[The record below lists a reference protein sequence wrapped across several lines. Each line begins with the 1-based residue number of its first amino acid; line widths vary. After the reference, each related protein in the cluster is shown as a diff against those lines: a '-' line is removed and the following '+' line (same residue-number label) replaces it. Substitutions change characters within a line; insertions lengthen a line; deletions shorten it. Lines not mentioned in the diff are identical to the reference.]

1 MVGMGAVPGGPLSQA
16 ASFLGG
22 LPLAHVPTLAVSLSV
37 IGVVVLT
44 RRVSRRIPGALIAVV
59 GAILLSWA
67 FDLSSSGI
75 AILGPV
81 PGGFPEVG
89 FPVVPLPDVIPLL
102 NLAAACFVIIL
113 AQSAATARAY
123 ALKFSDR
130 VDENID
136 LVGLGCANIA
146 AGLSG
151 TFVVNGSPTK
161 TEMVY
166 GAGGRTQLTQLTTAA
181 VVLAVLLFITRP
193 LSYLPAAVLSTVVF
207 LIGLRLV
214 DVRGMTSLR
223 VRRPVEFGVAL
234 ITAASVIFIG
244 IGQGIAVAVALSIIA
259 HLRHSYRPLDS
270 LLVPMP
276 DGAIRATPLAEG
288 QQALE
293 GLIIY
298 RFGADLYFANEGRF
312 AEEILSLARD
322 AEPPIRWFCI
332 SAVNIGDVDYS
343 GAETLKQ
350 VHGELARRGIVLVLS
365 DVKEPVLA
373 RLGRDGILDMI
384 GREYI
389 FDSAYDVIRI
399 YGD

>member
-1 MVGMGAVPGGPLSQA
+1 
-16 ASFLGG
+16 
-22 LPLAHVPTLAVSLSV
+22 
-37 IGVVVLT
+37 
-44 RRVSRRIPGALIAVV
+44 
-59 GAILLSWA
+59 
-67 FDLSSSGI
+67 
-75 AILGPV
+75 
-81 PGGFPEVG
+81 
-89 FPVVPLPDVIPLL
+89 
-102 NLAAACFVIIL
+102 
-113 AQSAATARAY
+113 
-123 ALKFSDR
+123 
-130 VDENID
+130 
-136 LVGLGCANIA
+136 
-146 AGLSG
+146 
-151 TFVVNGSPTK
+151 
-161 TEMVY
+161 
-166 GAGGRTQLTQLTTAA
+166 
-181 VVLAVLLFITRP
+181 
-193 LSYLPAAVLSTVVF
+193 
-207 LIGLRLV
+207 
-214 DVRGMTSLR
+214 
-223 VRRPVEFGVAL
+223 
-234 ITAASVIFIG
+234 VIFIG

-332 SAVNIGDVDYS
+332 SAVNVGDVDYS